1 MLTSNLGTSST
12 IFVGAHYKLTNGT
25 VTKHYFA
32 GTSRIATS
40 KYTTPEIMKVEYLLS
55 DHVSTSSTTTSAPP
69 ASPPTKQGQKSPRC
83 AIAKHPVDKPFG
95 EVRSWWTSSA
105 VTAPSYAL

>member
-1 MLTSNLGTSST
+1 MTTNLGTSST
-12 IFVGAHYKLTNGT
+12 TFVGAHYELTNGV

-40 KYTTPEIMKVEYLLS
+40 KYTTPEIMKVEYFLS

-69 ASPPTKQGQKSPRC
+69 A
-83 AIAKHPVDKPFG
+83 
-95 EVRSWWTSSA
+95 E
-105 VTAPSYAL
+105 